1 MFNAAEQKTFSINLL
16 KQPTLTHSQNTH
28 IHTKYTFMYHLCISF
43 MFVCACILF
52 DIQFLYKYL
61 YMYLRVLFN
70 MRCFTNIYLS
80 LTWPDW
86 NPHLDRPNCQVLA
99 VIWPAPAA
107 AARQMPRVRSP
118 FCPLFWSFPK
128 HIRSTFCVTSSP
140 NWMWMCRTLSWR
152 PSIHS
157 TCVPGK

>member
-61 YMYLRVLFN
+61 YIIYVYLSVLFN
-70 MRCFTNIYLS
+70 MRCFTNIYL
-80 LTWPDW
+80 DW
-86 NPHLDRPNCQVLA
+86 HPHLDHPNCQVLA